1 MSNPVPLRTKPKME
15 TTMNKILNKTI
26 LALAA
31 LATIGTAALAPTSAS
46 ALSLPGF
53 LKKAANTI
61 SHAMHVNLP
70 AKVAHNPVINIRKAF
85 NVAVQIAR
93 HELNH
98 KAPAAVR
105 FVPSHRPLVDRI
117 AIPAYHAPVRFASAA
132 PAYRPA
138 MKSAVNG
145 MNVTMVAVPN
155 GQFSMSGEGQWVEQ
169 TSDGKSFE
177 YTEANRDGS
186 SVTLVDAARGIEVT
200 LDLGQREVF
209 YAEGNGPK
217 RPLYPIVQVSAK

>member
-1 MSNPVPLRTKPKME
+1 MTK
-15 TTMNKILNKTI
+15 TFLNKTI
-26 LALAA
+26 LTLAA

-46 ALSLPGF
+46 ALGLPSS
-53 LKKAANTI
+53 LKKAANAI
-61 SHAMHVNLP
+61 SHATHVNLP
-70 AKVAHNPVINIRKAF
+70 AKIAHNPAINIRKAF
-85 NVAVQIAR
+85 NVAVRVAR

-98 KAPAAVR
+98 SAHTAVR
-105 FVPSHRPLVDRI
+105 PVLVERISVPVYR
-117 AIPAYHAPVRFASAA
+117 APVRFASAA

-138 MKSAVNG
+138 MKTTSVNG

-169 TSDGKSFE
+169 AADGKSFE

-186 SVTLVDAARGIEVT
+186 SVTLIDAQRGVELT
-200 LDLGQREVF
+200 LDVSQREVF
-209 YAEGNGPK
+209 YADGKGPK